1 MINTLP
7 PPQVGHQA
15 SPRVPKEKSK
25 RAGASVGILVACV
38 VLAIVCVYFGTRIR
52 GQNAALADVKAQLA
66 QSISR
71 ASEIQANLDAA
82 KAQSS
87 GLQAQLANDQ
97 GQRSDLQAQL
107 DKAKAQSSGLQAQL
121 ASDKGQRSDLQAQLD
136 QVKAQLNR
144 AAQESAAYRAQLDQA
159 RSHAADTQAQ
169 LTKAQGDLT
178 RLHPLIVEARQLPLV
193 ATFEKSFWD
202 RGFTLHINNSSSA
215 ELKLKI
221 TISGAEKTYNQMA
234 VIEGGAALN
243 VERLP
248 AGEVVVIAS
257 DGFDPLSLTAR

>member
-87 GLQAQLANDQ
+87 GLQAQLASDQ
-97 GQRSDLQAQL
+97 
-107 DKAKAQSSGLQAQL
+107 
-121 ASDKGQRSDLQAQLD
+121 GQRSDLQAQLD